1 MRQSYPETG
10 FSKGFTCGNLKKK
23 KKKKKTYQNVK
34 TDIRIFLQKCI
45 IVFWGL
51 F

>member
-23 KKKKKTYQNVK
+23 KKKKKKYKKVN
-34 TDIRIFLQKCI
+34 TDLRILLQKWI